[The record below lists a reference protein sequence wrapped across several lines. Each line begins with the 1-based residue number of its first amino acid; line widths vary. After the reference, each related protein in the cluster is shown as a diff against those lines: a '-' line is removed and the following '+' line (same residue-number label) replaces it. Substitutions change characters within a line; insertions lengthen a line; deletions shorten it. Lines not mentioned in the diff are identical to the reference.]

1 MVQSKKE
8 PLMLRRPASLTDER
22 LLCSAGDSFC
32 TSLDMASRNL
42 FLFRA
47 RIETVEVV
55 GVWELCRPLG
65 LSMASRYCEKKA

>member
-1 MVQSKKE
+1 MVQSRKE
-8 PLMLRRPASLTDER
+8 PLMLSRPASLTDDR

-47 RIETVEVV
+47 RVEHEEAV
-55 GVWELCRPLG
+55 GV
-65 LSMASRYCEKKA
+65 